1 MGAVTSG
8 KASTRPAAM
17 PERTALPD
25 PASFTDPAALFDVIL
40 DPRRRGELYPYLD
53 RLREIESL
61 HRTAALHGRPAW
73 MISSFA
79 DALAV
84 LSNKSLVSDA
94 RNAEIFDTGP
104 GGARFYAMVKQLLLY
119 TDPADHA
126 RIRALLA
133 RHFTPRAVAK
143 YQPLM
148 QSVVDDLLDRAAEM
162 GRVDLVTDLAYSL
175 PTAVICDILG
185 IPREDLP
192 VFHTWLNDFARRG
205 DVSGID
211 AEVERR
217 GEESVIGFTDYF
229 TRLIADRRAA
239 PRDDLMTVLVQTE
252 DENGRL
258 SDDELVAL
266 CILMIQAGHET
277 TADMIGLAT
286 LALLRHPDQ
295 LTLLRE
301 DPRLLRN
308 AIEELLRYDGSN
320 QLVQRVSYEDFQLGD
335 VTIRAGEV
343 CSILTGAAGR
353 DPARFTHPDRVDVR
367 REEIQ
372 HFAFGHGSH
381 VCLGSALARNELSA
395 MLGSLIA
402 RFPDMQLVDDEVEYR
417 DSLVL
422 RGLKH
427 LHVQL

>member
-1 MGAVTSG
+1 VAPDTPSTSPPD
-8 KASTRPAAM
+8 APSPAT
-17 PERTALPD
+17 PPD
-25 PASFTDPAALFDVIL
+25 PATCHDPAKLFDLIL
-40 DPRRRGELYPYLD
+40 DPRQRGELYPYLN
-53 RLREIESL
+53 RLREIAPL
-61 HRTAALHGRPAW
+61 HRSSALHGRPAW
-73 MISSFA
+73 LISSFA
-79 DALAV
+79 EALEV
-84 LSNKSLVSDA
+84 LSNKALVSDE
-94 RNAEIFDTGP
+94 RNAEIFDTGS
-104 GGARFYAMVKQLLLY
+104 GGRHFYAMVKQLLLY
-119 TDPADHA
+119 TNPADHD

-148 QSVVDDLLDRAAEM
+148 QSVVDGLLDRAAEM
-162 GRVDLVTDLAYSL
+162 GRVDLVSDLAYSL

-192 VFHTWLNDFARRG
+192 VFHAWLNDFARRG

-211 AEVERR
+211 ADVERR
-217 GEESVIGFTDYF
+217 GEEATLGFTDYF
-229 TRLIADRRAA
+229 TKLIADRRRA
-239 PRDDLMTVLVQTE
+239 PRDDLMTVLVEAE

-295 LTLLRE
+295 LALLRARPE
-301 DPRLLRN
+301 LLGN

-320 QLVQRVSYEDFQLGD
+320 QLVQRVSYEDFQLGP

-353 DPARFTHPDRVDVR
+353 DPARFDQPDRVDVQR
-367 REEIQ
+367 QEIQ

-381 VCLGSALARNELSA
+381 VCLGSALARNELTA

-402 RFPDMQLVDDEVEYR
+402 RFPDMELADDSIEYR

-422 RGLKH
+422 RGLKS
-427 LHVQL
+427 LQLQL

>member
-1 MGAVTSG
+1 MRIVPS
-8 KASTRPAAM
+8 
-17 PERTALPD
+17 RTVLPD
-25 PASFTDPAALFDVIL
+25 PASFRDPAALFDAIL
-40 DPRRRGELYPYLD
+40 DPHQRGELYPYLD
-53 RLREIESL
+53 RLREIAPRY
-61 HRTAALHGRPAW
+61 RTDALHGRPAW
-73 MISSFA
+73 MISSFE

-94 RNAEIFDTGP
+94 RNAEIFNTGP
-104 GGARFYAMVKQLLLY
+104 SGARFYDMIKRLLLY
-119 TDPADHA
+119 TDPVDHA
-126 RIRALLA
+126 RIRAILA

-143 YQPLM
+143 YIPLM
-148 QSVVDDLLDRAAEM
+148 QSVVDGLLDRAAEKS
-162 GRVDLVTDLAYSL
+162 RVDLVGDLAYAL
-175 PTAVICDILG
+175 PTAVICEILG
-185 IPREDLP
+185 VPRDDLP
-192 VFHTWLNDFARRG
+192 IFHTWLNDFARRG

-211 AEVERR
+211 ADVERR
-217 GEESVIGFTDYF
+217 GEESVVGFTDYF
-229 TRLIADRRAA
+229 TRLIADRRAS
-239 PRDDLMTVLVQTE
+239 PRDDLMTVLVEAE

-286 LALLRHPDQ
+286 LGLLRHPHQLALLRHDPG
-295 LTLLRE
+295 LLQ
-301 DPRLLRN
+301 N

-320 QLVQRVSYEDFQLGD
+320 QLVQRVGYEDLELGD

-343 CSILTGAAGR
+343 CAILTGAAGR
-353 DPARFTHPDRVDVR
+353 DPNRFDNPDCVNIR

-381 VCLGSALARNELSA
+381 VCLGSALARNELTA

-402 RFPDMQLVDDEVEYR
+402 RFPDMQLVDEEVEYR

-422 RGLKH
+422 RGLKS